1 MTVYIESHHG
11 DGTSTIVDS
20 ADKRRF
26 TVKQADWP
34 AIARLPNEEQRAKLV
49 EVEIKQGSK
58 PK

>member
-20 ADKRRF
+20 SDKRRF